1 MKISELIAELE
12 GYQARYGDLEAIIE
26 QEEPFYGVS
35 TVENLFLRQNWNKK
49 MRMLYFWIG
58 GLSK

>member
-12 GYQARYGDLEAIIE
+12 AYQARYGDLEVIIE

-35 TVENLFLRQNWNKK
+35 TVENLCLRQNWNKK
-49 MRMLYFWIG
+49 DENAIFLDWRTL
-58 GLSK
+58 

>member
-12 GYQARYGDLEAIIE
+12 GYQARYGDLEVIIE

-35 TVENLFLRQNWNKK
+35 T
-49 MRMLYFWIG
+49 G
-58 GLSK
+58 

>member
-12 GYQARYGDLEAIIE
+12 GYQARYGNLEVIIE

-35 TVENLFLRQNWNKK
+35 TVENLCLRQNWNKK
-49 MRMLYFWIG
+49 DENAIFLDWRTL
-58 GLSK
+58 